1 LKYVIL
7 YSAIVLTLFACRK
20 DEYDTVRRSSDNR
33 YFNQKSGA
41 YSIYSVFEVVYDDFA
56 NTIDTS
62 EYQLMEKNEA
72 QFKDNLGRYAT
83 RIERYRRSNDT
94 AEWTY
99 INTWYSVSDEQM
111 AERVEDNK
119 RFIKLSF
126 PITIDAVWNAN
137 SLNMDNVNNVYYG
150 MMHRAYK
157 QDTFTFDSVVS
168 VESGTINNAF
178 RERAYKEIYAKNIG
192 LVFRNYVYIDKLG
205 LLLRGSRI
213 RYQLIRHVP

>member
-1 LKYVIL
+1 MKYFIL
-7 YSAIVLTLFACRK
+7 YSAILITLFACRK
-20 DEYDTVRRSSDNR
+20 DESETARRSSDKL
-33 YFNQKSGA
+33 YFNQKAGA
-41 YSIYSVFEVVYDDFA
+41 YSVYKVTEVVYDDFA
-56 NTIDTS
+56 NTIDTT
-62 EYQLMEKNEA
+62 EYQLKELNES

-83 RIERYRRSNDT
+83 RIERYRRSSDT
-94 AEWTY
+94 ADWTY
-99 INTWYSVSDEQM
+99 INTWYAVADEQM

-126 PITIDAVWNAN
+126 PITTDAVWNAN

-150 MMHRAYK
+150 MLHRAYK

-213 RYQLIRHVP
+213 RYQLIRHEP

>member
-1 LKYVIL
+1 MKSFLL
-7 YSAIVLTLFACRK
+7 YSAIALTLIACRK
-20 DEYDTVRRSSDNR
+20 DESEQGRRSADKQ
-33 YFNQKSGA
+33 YFNQQAGA
-41 YSIYSVFEVVYDDFA
+41 YSVFNVIEVVYDDFA
-56 NTIDTS
+56 NTIDTL
-62 EYQLMEKNEA
+62 EYQLMELNESV
-72 QFKDNLGRYAT
+72 FKDNLGRQAM
-83 RIERYRRSNDT
+83 RIERYKRNSDT
-94 AEWTY
+94 SDWNY

-126 PITIDAVWNAN
+126 PISIDAVWNAN

-150 MMHRAYK
+150 MLHRTFK

-168 VESGTINNAF
+168 VESASVNNAF

-192 LVFRNYVYIDKLG
+192 LVYRNFVYIDKLG

-213 RYQLIRHVP
+213 RYQLIRHVH